1 MVGNI
6 PNFTR
11 IDILRCFLRFKKSLG
26 RQELAVDLG
35 LGEGTSRTILEILKK
50 KNLLDSTKKGHFL
63 SKKGTDMLN
72 QILKSVSIPMEVKIK
87 EIYPEYKKI
96 AIQLK
101 NTPNLKEIYRLRDIA
116 VKIGAEGAMIL
127 RFKHGLYAPE
137 SDYNFDYSELEK
149 NFELENDSV
158 LIIAFSSNKRN
169 AENGAFAIAAELNP
183 DLKKFV
189 NEI

>member
-50 KNLLDSTKKGHFL
+50 KNLLDSTKNGHFL
-63 SKKGTDMLN
+63 SKKGADMLN

-137 SDYNFDYSELEK
+137 SDYNFDYGELEK
-149 NFELENDSV
+149 NFEFEDGDV
-158 LIIAFSSNKRN
+158 LVIAFSNNKRN